1 MGLLNEYQYD
11 ALMGEDAY
19 EEEEVIEEYDPIGPE
34 DWMALNSEHLLNMW
48 MSLRQYREENYINN
62 TIMNFATYNDF
73 CHFVMNFSR

>member
-11 ALMGEDAY
+11 AFTGEEEYD
-19 EEEEVIEEYDPIGPE
+19 EEEVAEEYGPLHPE
-34 DWMALNSEHLLNMW
+34 DWMDFNSTHLLNMW

-62 TIMNFATYNDF
+62 TILNFATYNDF